1 MKFRGKTLMLDCGIH
16 PAYTG
21 FSALP
26 YFDELEDPSSIDLL
40 LVSQYVLQ
48 NSTADLATA
57 STWITLLLYLTF

>member
-1 MKFRGKTLMLDCGIH
+1 MFTIVGAGNEVGRSCILMKFRGKTLMLDCGIH

-40 LVSQYVLQ
+40 LVSQYV
-48 NSTADLATA
+48 DLP
-57 STWITLLLYLTF
+57 L

>member
-21 FSALP
+21 FNALP

-40 LVSQYVLQ
+40 LVSQ
-48 NSTADLATA
+48 
-57 STWITLLLYLTF
+57 